1 MNAQQALQELLKGNK
16 EYMNGKVCF
25 DVKKAREETKNG
37 QKPFATILS
46 CSDSRVV
53 PEFIFNRNLGELFVV
68 RTAGNVIDE
77 VALGSIEYAVGHLQT
92 PLLVILGH
100 EKCGAVTAACSGGHC
115 EGHIKDVV
123 NEIKENTKSSNVE
136 EAVVENARE
145 LANKIMKKSAIVK
158 ELADKKKLQIVW
170 MKYHFDDGRV
180 ELL

>member
-1 MNAQQALQELLKGNK
+1 MNAKQAIQKLLEGNK
-16 EYMNGKVCF
+16 KYMEGKLSF
-25 DVKKAREETKNG
+25 NVKKAREATKKG

-53 PEFIFNRNLGELFVV
+53 PEFIFNRNLGELFIV
-68 RTAGNVIDE
+68 RTAGNVVDR

-100 EKCGAVTAACSGGHC
+100 EKCGAVTAACGGGHC

-123 NEIKENTKSSNVE
+123 KEIKSNTKKKEVE
-136 EAVVENARE
+136 DAVIENARE
-145 LANKIMKKSAIVK
+145 MAKKIIKRSKIISDLV
-158 ELADKKKLQIVW
+158 DKKKLKVVW
-170 MKYHFDDGRV
+170 MKYHFEDGRV